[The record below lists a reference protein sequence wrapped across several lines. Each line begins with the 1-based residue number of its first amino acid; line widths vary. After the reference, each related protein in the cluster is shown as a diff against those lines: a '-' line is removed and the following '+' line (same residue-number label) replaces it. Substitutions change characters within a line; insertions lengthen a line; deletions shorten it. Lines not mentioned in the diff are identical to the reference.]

1 MTSKKLD
8 FVLGSAA
15 LLQVQAAEAF
25 EEFLLEELWPSM
37 SAVWGALGIL
47 TCPEFSWCVSI
58 LSDDVR
64 SANVIAD
71 EHNVECLVIDRE

>member
-1 MTSKKLD
+1 MTSKKLG
-8 FVLGSAA
+8 FVFGSAA
-15 LLQVQAAEAF
+15 LPQVQAAEAF
-25 EEFLLEELWPSM
+25 EEFPEELWPSM

-47 TCPEFSWCVSI
+47 KCPEFSWCVSI